1 MANSL
6 EDILGTLLSQPK
18 SQDILRQIIPPDKQ
32 ESDSQSEKTEPDEKV
47 AKIQRKIEL
56 LKAVEPLLGEK
67 NKEYIN
73 LFIKALTIA
82 KVLSEIE
89 IN

>member
-18 SQDILRQIIPPDKQ
+18 NQDILRQIIPSDKS
-32 ESDSQSEKTEPDEKV
+32 ETESQSENREPNEKV
-47 AKIQRKIEL
+47 EKIQRKIEL

-89 IN
+89 AN